1 MAIFAE
7 PNAVIENS
15 VNENLSTWRRH
26 SGSHV
31 TPNGNRRPY
40 MKITNG
46 NSVGGVRAG
55 KPGRSK
61 AASGTGFGTHLG
73 GAEAATPSTVA
84 SAPTG
89 VGALLAAQ
97 SVGDALDGRARAY
110 DHAEALLQRLDG
122 FRLAL
127 LDGAISDAALQK
139 LAGDMDGEK
148 YNTNDPLLDELVAEI
163 ELRAAVELAKRN
175 LI

>member
-1 MAIFAE
+1 MVVQEHTI
-7 PNAVIENS
+7 
-15 VNENLSTWRRH
+15 
-26 SGSHV
+26 
-31 TPNGNRRPY
+31 
-40 MKITNG
+40 
-46 NSVGGVRAG
+46 
-55 KPGRSK
+55 
-61 AASGTGFGTHLG
+61 
-73 GAEAATPSTVA
+73 
-84 SAPTG
+84 
-89 VGALLAAQ
+89 
-97 SVGDALDGRARAY
+97 DGRARAY

-122 FRLAL
+122 LRLAL